1 MNNLNNFRK
10 TNQKDKREG
19 YTMIEILVVISIIGF
34 MLSAAMYLL
43 TSSRENARIAR
54 AKEFASIVN
63 GKLGSSLIG
72 WWALDEGSGNNAN
85 DGWAKNN
92 GCQRLGSPA
101 WVDGILGKALYFN
114 VAGGADYY
122 SVPHNCSTQGSFS
135 PPITSSDIT
144 ITAWFKTIS
153 VGTILA
159 LGRSSG
165 GTCLT
170 EFGGFGL
177 ENTAGS
183 DQGKVVAPDS
193 SSEVRGNKDYR
204 DDKWHFVAVKMGS
217 GGVQIWVD
225 GALDGSSLT
234 NTVTVTNNT
243 YMLIGVG
250 TGCHW
255 GAFTGTID
263 DVKLYNESLTA
274 QEIQKYYAEG
284 APKHELAVK

>member
-1 MNNLNNFRK
+1 MNNLRK
-10 TNQKDKREG
+10 IKKEKMG

-34 MLSAAMYLL
+34 MLSVAMYLL
-43 TSSRENARIAR
+43 TSSRENARLAR

-85 DGWAKNN
+85 DGWAKND
-92 GCQRLGSPA
+92 GCKGSVGSVTWPS
-101 WVDGILGKALYFN
+101 GIFGKALSFSSN
-114 VAGGADYY
+114 ATFDFPVISGCGGAL
-122 SVPHNCSTQGSFS
+122 VRGNLS

-144 ITAWFKTIS
+144 ITAWFKTTS

-159 LGRSSG
+159 LGGSG
-165 GTCLT
+165 ACFTDW
-170 EFGGFGL
+170 GGVGL
-177 ENTAGS
+177 DNTAGS

-217 GGVQIWVD
+217 SGVQIWVD
-225 GALDGSSLT
+225 GALDGSSST
-234 NTVTVTNNT
+234 NTVNVSSNT
-243 YMLIGVG
+243 YMRLGGG

-255 GAFTGTID
+255 GAFSTGTID

-274 QEIQKYYAEG
+274 QEIQKYYTESANKYQV
-284 APKHELAVK
+284 AIK